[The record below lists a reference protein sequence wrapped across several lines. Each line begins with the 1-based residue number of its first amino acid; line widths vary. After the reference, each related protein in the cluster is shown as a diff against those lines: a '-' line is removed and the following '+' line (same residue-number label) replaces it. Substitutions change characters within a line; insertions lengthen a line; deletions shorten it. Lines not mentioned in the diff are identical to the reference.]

1 MPCLLSE
8 LSFPHASYLVK
19 DVRMAD
25 IRLASLVYASTYC
38 VPIATLRQNKPF
50 RHETTSLKT
59 AAMETDCTFV
69 FVCFFFFLHAAA
81 EIMLT
86 MLFNTLLKITPHNMQ
101 KRRRKERIKKG
112 PLRRYS
118 QWGTYPVPN
127 PALQGLT

>member
-69 FVCFFFFLHAAA
+69 FVCFFFFSTCSGRNNVNYAFQY
-81 EIMLT
+81 T
-86 MLFNTLLKITPHNMQ
+86 FKNNTTQYAKKKK
-101 KRRRKERIKKG
+101 KRKNKE
-112 PLRRYS
+112 
-118 QWGTYPVPN
+118 GTFTSIFAVGY
-127 PALQGLT
+127 LSSS